1 MNERGREQHEAHLD
15 LPDAQHELRQK
26 QRELRNGAGDA
37 FSAAFEMIVTPA
49 IFGLL
54 GWFLDVRLGLFPVLT
69 LTLAATVLAYEVY
82 KLCKRFNADM
92 DAALAV
98 RRAGYGSDGSGL

>member
-1 MNERGREQHEAHLD
+1 MTERAEPELQREPREQQARRALQ
-15 LPDAQHELRQK
+15 A
-26 QRELRNGAGDA
+26 QRELRSGAGEA

-54 GWFLDVRLGLFPVLT
+54 GWFLDVRLGWFPVLT

-82 KLCKRFNADM
+82 KLCSRFNADM
-92 DAALAV
+92 DEALAV
-98 RRAGYGSDGSGL
+98 RRARYGSGPEL